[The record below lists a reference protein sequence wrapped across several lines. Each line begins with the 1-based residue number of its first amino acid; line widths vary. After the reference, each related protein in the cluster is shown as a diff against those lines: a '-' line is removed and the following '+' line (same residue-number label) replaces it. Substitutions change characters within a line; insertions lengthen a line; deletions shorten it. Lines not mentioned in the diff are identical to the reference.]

1 MGPEEGSLRKR
12 SLLTPALLIRMS
24 IVRVPVVG
32 EVKWVLAAEMMVLM
46 AGVGSER
53 SACTGMQV
61 MLCVVERVLQRDS
74 VRARELS
81 EV

>member
-32 EVKWVLAAEMMVLM
+32 EVKWVLA
-46 AGVGSER
+46 GVGSER

>member
-24 IVRVPVVG
+24 MVRVLVVG
-32 EVKWVLAAEMMVLM
+32 EVKWVLAAEMMVLT
-46 AGVGSER
+46 AGAGSER

-61 MLCVVERVLQRDS
+61 ILCVVDRVLQRDS
-74 VRARELS
+74 VRVRELS